1 MKSMVRTTRLVA
13 IAAAAAAL
21 AGETPAPTLSKTLA
35 YLTPTA
41 AMDAPGA
48 APPTL
53 SKIREAL
60 TSAETKGAAPFCPKA
75 FFVDHGTVV
84 GATLLALVLA
94 IFGLKKRPEHG
105 TAIDHV
111 VAPVERKRAPPPPPT
126 PAEVKAS
133 RTELLAQV
141 RKVLEAAGCDV
152 DKARKAGKNM
162 VFAAAEVGN
171 VDALNM
177 LVAAG
182 ADVNAPATTGETPTH
197 VARAKGHAAAAAF
210 LLGRGG
216 VATAPARKKSKFGFP
231 SPKKSPSE
239 Q

>member
-1 MKSMVRTTRLVA
+1 MVLTTRLVS

-41 AMDAPGA
+41 AADAPDA

-60 TSAETKGAAPFCPKA
+60 TSTETEGAAPFCPKA
-75 FFVDHGTVV
+75 FLVDHGTVM

-94 IFGLKKRPEHG
+94 MFGLKKKRPE
-105 TAIDHV
+105 AVDHV
-111 VAPVERKRAPPPPPT
+111 VTPVELRKAPPPPPT

-133 RTELLAQV
+133 RKELLAQV

-171 VDALNM
+171 VAALDM

-231 SPKKSPSE
+231 SPKKSPSK

>member
-1 MKSMVRTTRLVA
+1 
-13 IAAAAAAL
+13 
-21 AGETPAPTLSKTLA
+21 
-35 YLTPTA
+35 
-41 AMDAPGA
+41 
-48 APPTL
+48 
-53 SKIREAL
+53 
-60 TSAETKGAAPFCPKA
+60 
-75 FFVDHGTVV
+75 
-84 GATLLALVLA
+84 
-94 IFGLKKRPEHG
+94 
-105 TAIDHV
+105 
-111 VAPVERKRAPPPPPT
+111 
-126 PAEVKAS
+126 
-133 RTELLAQV
+133 
-141 RKVLEAAGCDV
+141 
-152 DKARKAGKNM
+152 M

-197 VARAKGHAAAAAF
+197 VAWAKGHAAAAAF